1 MVTKLTLSIEE
12 EVIKKA
18 KLVSSRRGKSISK
31 MVEDFLG
38 SLIEKEEPET
48 AVDRMNRLME
58 TWREK
63 INLPANTNYKEMI
76 RQWRYEDYMKE
87 SESRMK
93 ASRKKIK

>member
-1 MVTKLTLSIEE
+1 MATKLTLSIEE

-76 RQWRYEDYMKE
+76 IGNVSLY
-87 SESRMK
+87 S
-93 ASRKKIK
+93 ILINCF